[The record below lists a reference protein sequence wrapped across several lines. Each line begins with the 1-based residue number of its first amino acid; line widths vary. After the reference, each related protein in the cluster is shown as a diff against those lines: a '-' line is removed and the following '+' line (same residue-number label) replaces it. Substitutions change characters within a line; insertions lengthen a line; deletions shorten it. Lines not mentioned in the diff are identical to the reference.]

1 VRHRVRVVRIAPG
14 GIVGTVRTV
23 SGSDSAVS
31 TPPAFAMTTRGRAL
45 IAYATQSLRIR
56 LVTRR
61 AG

>member
-1 VRHRVRVVRIAPG
+1 
-14 GIVGTVRTV
+14 
-23 SGSDSAVS
+23 VS
-31 TPPAFAMTTRGRAL
+31 TPPAFAMTPRGRAL